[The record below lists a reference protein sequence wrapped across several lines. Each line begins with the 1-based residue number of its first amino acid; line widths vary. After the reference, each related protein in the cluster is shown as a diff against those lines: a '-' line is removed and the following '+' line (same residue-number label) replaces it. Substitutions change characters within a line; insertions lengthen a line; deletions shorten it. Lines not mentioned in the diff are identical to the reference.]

1 MNTLSIPMV
10 AMAAIS
16 LYVGFYHLLIF
27 LRRRQNREDLTFALL
42 CFAYV
47 FYAAFCAG
55 LYNAASLSEGVRWQ
69 RAQFIALAVFVPV
82 FLWFVA
88 DYTRRKPGIT
98 IPLFSVLY
106 LFVIIVQLVD
116 RSEMTFL
123 VDQPSIKQIVLPHI
137 QPITYYEATVGPFS
151 TAQGILGMLASTYV
165 LVMAIRYFRRGYK
178 RESVPLILAIG
189 LMYAAGLHDTLV
201 TNGVYQFIYL
211 IEYAYLAVIL
221 VMAYSLS
228 STVVEAAIAKDALRR
243 SEERFR
249 AMIETTSDWVWEVDA
264 RGVYTYASPK
274 VRDLLGYEPEEIL
287 GRTPSDLMPPDS
299 AERILA
305 VYQKYILHQ
314 KPINKME
321 RITRCKDGQLLVLE
335 TSGVPF
341 FDETGRLSGYRGIDR
356 DITERKKVEEA
367 LQAKTQEL
375 DRYFTSSLDLLCI
388 ADTDGYFHRLNPEWE
403 KTLGYTLAELEGRQL
418 LEFVHPQDVEA
429 TVAAIGQLKAQQQ
442 VQSFENRYRCKDG
455 SYRWIE
461 WRSYPEDRMIYAVA
475 RDITE
480 RKQVEEALRESERK
494 FRLFVEQ
501 SSDGLVF
508 TDEHGTIIEWNQA
521 QESLTG
527 FSRQESIGV
536 SLWDVQLNLLPAT
549 RQMPELREELKQ
561 RILMA
566 LQSGR
571 ADFFDRPLEVMLV
584 RRDGTK
590 VVVQQ
595 MSFAIKTNEGYRLGS
610 IIRDITQLK
619 QVEEDLRE
627 SEERYRQLVEV
638 SPIPMWINRDGVI
651 TYMNPAALRV
661 LGATDLEQV
670 MGKSPYDF
678 IHPDYHPLVKERI
691 TQTVTARTSAP
702 MLEEKY
708 VRLDGKVIDVEV
720 IATPF
725 ATFHGS
731 AIQVLFQDITQ
742 RKQSQ
747 AERETLIRDL
757 EAKNAEL
764 ERFTYTVSHDLKA
777 PLITIRG
784 FLGYIE
790 QDVISGDM
798 ERLKADMQRIAAA
811 TDKLHRLLN
820 ELLELSRIGRL
831 MNPPENVS
839 FGDLVQES
847 LKLMEGRLREKNTEV
862 KIQGDL
868 PVVFGDAQR
877 LQEVIQ
883 NLLDNAAKFM
893 GAQTQPLIEIGTCG
907 EEHGMPVLYVRDNGI
922 GIAPEHHERIFGL
935 FNKLNPEIDGTGVG
949 LTIVKRIIEV
959 HGGRIWIASQPGQ
972 GSTFYFTLGQGYSG
986 S

>member
-1 MNTLSIPMV
+1 
-10 AMAAIS
+10 
-16 LYVGFYHLLIF
+16 
-27 LRRRQNREDLTFALL
+27 
-42 CFAYV
+42 
-47 FYAAFCAG
+47 
-55 LYNAASLSEGVRWQ
+55 
-69 RAQFIALAVFVPV
+69 
-82 FLWFVA
+82 
-88 DYTRRKPGIT
+88 
-98 IPLFSVLY
+98 
-106 LFVIIVQLVD
+106 
-116 RSEMTFL
+116 
-123 VDQPSIKQIVLPHI
+123 
-137 QPITYYEATVGPFS
+137 
-151 TAQGILGMLASTYV
+151 
-165 LVMAIRYFRRGYK
+165 
-178 RESVPLILAIG
+178 
-189 LMYAAGLHDTLV
+189 
-201 TNGVYQFIYL
+201 
-211 IEYAYLAVIL
+211 
-221 VMAYSLS
+221 
-228 STVVEAAIAKDALRR
+228 
-243 SEERFR
+243 
-249 AMIETTSDWVWEVDA
+249 MIETTSDWVWEVDA

-287 GRTPSDLMPPDS
+287 GRTPSDLMPPES
-299 AERILA
+299 APRLLA
-305 VYQKYILHQ
+305 AYQQYILHK
-314 KPINKME
+314 KPINRME
-321 RITRCKDGQLLVLE
+321 RITRCKDGQLIVLE

-341 FDETGRLSGYRGIDR
+341 FDELGQLAGYRGIDR

-388 ADTDGYFHRLNPEWE
+388 ADTDGYFRRLNPEWE
-403 KTLGYTLAELEGRQL
+403 KTLGYTLAELEGRQF

-429 TVAAIGQLKAQQQ
+429 TVAAIAQLKAQQELLN
-442 VQSFENRYRCKDG
+442 FENRYRCKDG

-461 WRSYPEDRMIYAVA
+461 WRSYPLDKMIYAVA
-475 RDITE
+475 RDVTE
-480 RKQVEEALRESERK
+480 RKQVEEALRESEQR

-501 SSDGLVF
+501 SSYGLVF

-527 FSRQESIGV
+527 FSRQESIGLP
-536 SLWDVQLNLLPAT
+536 LWEVQLSLLPAT
-549 RQMPELREELKQ
+549 EQRQGLREELKQ

-584 RRDGTK
+584 RRNGTK

-610 IIRDITQLK
+610 ILRDITQLK
-619 QVEEDLRE
+619 QVEADLRE

-638 SPIPMWINRDGVI
+638 SPIPMWINRDDVI

-691 TQTVTARTSAP
+691 TQTVEARASAP

-725 ATFHGS
+725 STFGGF

-798 ERLKADMQRIAAA
+798 ERLKADMQRIVGA

-862 KIQGDL
+862 KIQDDL

-883 NLLDNAAKFM
+883 NLLDNAVKFM

-907 EEHGMPVLYVRDNGI
+907 EEHGIPVLYVRDNGI

-949 LTIVKRIIEV
+949 LTIVKRIVEV
-959 HGGRIWIASQPGQ
+959 HGGRIWVESEPGQ
-972 GSTFYFTLGQGYSG
+972 GTTFFFTLSNQQTPGTGK
-986 S
+986 